1 MAKAIE
7 IEAARRE
14 ILARVAPTMAQSV
27 RLGEALGR
35 RLAVDAIADGEF
47 QPFDN
52 SAMDGFAVRAA
63 EVAAAGPGSPVALT
77 IVDESRAGRPA
88 THAVKPGE
96 TIAIST
102 GAVLPAGADAV
113 VRVEDAEIEE
123 PPTGGPLAM
132 GDRRGDGRGGAPRTD
147 DTAGGVMRG
156 YAGNDAAERA
166 DGRVLIRAGVAPGE
180 NVRRAGEDIA
190 AGDVVLRAGTEL
202 GPAELGAL
210 ATIGLD
216 PVPVH
221 RRPRVAVVT
230 SGDELVPAGAPLRPG
245 QIHDSNSHT
254 VPALVA
260 LAGGEVVTTRHA
272 PDNPQGTRAALLR
285 ALEADVTIVCG
296 GVSVGEHDHV
306 KAALVDL
313 DAEQVFWRVALKPGG
328 PTWFG
333 VRNDTLVFGLPG
345 NPVSVMATFLL
356 FVRPALLAMS
366 GGDPTAC
373 RVTAR
378 LGADY
383 EKPTDRAHAA
393 RCRLDLDERGWIATP
408 LPRQGSHILTS
419 MVAAD
424 CLALIPTDT
433 ATLKAGDPVEVELLD
448 RPR

>member
-7 IEAARRE
+7 VEAARRE
-14 ILARVAPTMAQSV
+14 ILARVRATASQNV

-35 RLAVDAIADGEF
+35 RLAVDAVADGQF

-52 SAMDGFAVRAA
+52 SAMDGFAVRAE
-63 EVAAAGPGSPVALT
+63 EVAGAGLGSPVSLT
-77 IVDESRAGRPA
+77 IVDESRAGHPA

-96 TIAIST
+96 AIAIST
-102 GAVLPAGADAV
+102 GAVLPAGADAA
-113 VRVEDAEIEE
+113 VRVEDTEVEGE
-123 PPTGGPLAM
+123 
-132 GDRRGDGRGGAPRTD
+132 
-147 DTAGGVMRG
+147 
-156 YAGNDAAERA
+156 
-166 DGRVLIRAGVAPGE
+166 RVLIRAAVAPGE

-190 AGDVVLRAGTEL
+190 AGETVLPAGTEL

-210 ATIGLD
+210 ATIGVD
-216 PVPVH
+216 PIPVH

-230 SGDELVPAGAPLRPG
+230 SGDELVPAGMPLRPG
-245 QIHDSNSHT
+245 QIHDSNSQT
-254 VPALVA
+254 VPALVR
-260 LAGGEVVTTRHA
+260 LAGAEVVMTRHA

-285 ALEADVTIVCG
+285 ALEADVTIICG

-306 KAALVDL
+306 KAALADL

-333 VRNDTLVFGLPG
+333 TRNETLVFGLPG

-366 GGDPTAC
+366 GGEPTAR

-393 RCRLDLDERGWIATP
+393 RCRLELRRSGWIATP

-424 CLALIPTDT
+424 CLALIPTET
-433 ATLKAGDPVEVELLD
+433 AALKAGDPVEVELLD
-448 RPR
+448 RATSNMGR

>member
-1 MAKAIE
+1 MARAIE
-7 IEAARRE
+7 VEAARRE
-14 ILARVAPTMAQSV
+14 ILARVQATAAQNV
-27 RLGEALGR
+27 RLGEALSR
-35 RLAVDAIADGEF
+35 RLAVDAIADGQF

-63 EVAAAGPGSPVALT
+63 EVARAAPGSPVSLT
-77 IVDESRAGRPA
+77 IVDESRAGHPA

-96 TIAIST
+96 AIAIST
-102 GAVLPAGADAV
+102 GAVLPAGADAA
-113 VRVEDAEIEE
+113 VRVEDTEVE
-123 PPTGGPLAM
+123 
-132 GDRRGDGRGGAPRTD
+132 GD
-147 DTAGGVMRG
+147 
-156 YAGNDAAERA
+156 
-166 DGRVLIRAGVAPGE
+166 RVLIRAAVAPGE

-190 AGDVVLRAGTEL
+190 AGETVLPAGTLL

-216 PVPVH
+216 PVPLH

-230 SGDELVPAGAPLRPG
+230 SGDELVAAGMPLRPG
-245 QIHDSNSHT
+245 QIHDSNSQT

-285 ALEADVTIVCG
+285 ALEADVTIICG

-306 KAALVDL
+306 KAALADL
-313 DAEQVFWRVALKPGG
+313 DAEQVFWRVAMKPGG

-333 VRNDTLVFGLPG
+333 TRNETLVFGLPG
-345 NPVSVMATFLL
+345 NPVSVMATFLF

-366 GGDPTAC
+366 GGEPTAR

-424 CLALIPTDT
+424 CLALIPTET
-433 ATLKAGDPVEVELLD
+433 ASLKAGDPVEIELLD

>member
-7 IEAARRE
+7 VEAARRE
-14 ILARVAPTMAQSV
+14 ILARVRATAAQNV

-35 RLAVDAIADGEF
+35 RLAADAVADGQF

-63 EVAAAGPGSPVALT
+63 EVAGADPGSPVSLA
-77 IVDESRAGRPA
+77 IVDESRAGHPA

-96 TIAIST
+96 AIAIST
-102 GAVLPAGADAV
+102 GAVLPAGADAA
-113 VRVEDAEIEE
+113 VRVEDTEVEA
-123 PPTGGPLAM
+123 PTDAQGAA
-132 GDRRGDGRGGAPRTD
+132 GDGAGSSGYGGGT
-147 DTAGGVMRG
+147 
-156 YAGNDAAERA
+156 
-166 DGRVLIRAGVAPGE
+166 VLIKAAVAPGE

-190 AGDVVLRAGTEL
+190 AGATVLPAGTEL

-230 SGDELVPAGAPLRPG
+230 SGDELVPAGMPLRPG
-245 QIHDSNSHT
+245 QIHDSNSQT
-254 VPALVA
+254 VPALVR

-285 ALEADVTIVCG
+285 ALEADVTIICG

-306 KAALVDL
+306 KAALADL

-333 VRNDTLVFGLPG
+333 TRNETLVFGLPG

-366 GGDPTAC
+366 GGEPTAR

-424 CLALIPTDT
+424 CLALIPTEI
-433 ATLKAGDPVEVELLD
+433 ASLKAGDPVEIELLD

>member
-7 IEAARRE
+7 VEAARRE
-14 ILARVAPTMAQSV
+14 ILAQVRATASQNV

-35 RLAVDAIADGEF
+35 RLAIDAVADGQF

-63 EVAAAGPGSPVALT
+63 EVAGATPGSPVSLR
-77 IVDESRAGRPA
+77 IVDESRAGHPA

-96 TIAIST
+96 AIAIST
-102 GAVLPAGADAV
+102 GAVLPAGADAA
-113 VRVEDAEIEE
+113 VRVEDTEVGEVPDAQ
-123 PPTGGPLAM
+123 LA
-132 GDRRGDGRGGAPRTD
+132 
-147 DTAGGVMRG
+147 
-156 YAGNDAAERA
+156 AGNGGSGSTGATVFILAA
-166 DGRVLIRAGVAPGE
+166 VAPGE

-190 AGDVVLRAGTEL
+190 AGETVLRAGTEL

-230 SGDELVPAGAPLRPG
+230 SGDELVPAGMPLRPG
-245 QIHDSNSHT
+245 QIHDSNSQT
-254 VPALVA
+254 VPALVR

-285 ALEADVTIVCG
+285 ALEADVTIICG

-306 KAALVDL
+306 KAALADL

-333 VRNDTLVFGLPG
+333 TRNETLVFGLPG

-366 GGDPTAC
+366 GGEPTAR

-393 RCRLDLDERGWIATP
+393 RCRLELDERGWIATP

-424 CLALIPTDT
+424 CLALIPTET
-433 ATLKAGDPVEVELLD
+433 ASLKAGDPIEIELLD
-448 RPR
+448 RATMGR

>member
-1 MAKAIE
+1 MANAIE
-7 IEAARRE
+7 VEAARRE
-14 ILARVAPTMAQSV
+14 ILARVRATAPQNV

-35 RLAVDAIADGEF
+35 RLAVDAVADGQF

-63 EVAAAGPGSPVALT
+63 EVAGAAPGSPVSLT
-77 IVDESRAGRPA
+77 IVDESRAGHPS

-96 TIAIST
+96 AIAIST
-102 GAVLPAGADAV
+102 GAVLPAGADAA
-113 VRVEDAEIEE
+113 VRVEDTEVEE
-123 PPTGGPLAM
+123 APDAQVAAGN
-132 GDRRGDGRGGAPRTD
+132 GGAGSGL
-147 DTAGGVMRG
+147 GGT
-156 YAGNDAAERA
+156 
-166 DGRVLIRAGVAPGE
+166 VLIKASVAPGE

-190 AGDVVLRAGTEL
+190 AGETVLPAGTEL

-216 PVPVH
+216 PVLVH

-230 SGDELVPAGAPLRPG
+230 SGDELVPAGMPLRPG
-245 QIHDSNSHT
+245 QIHDSNSQT
-254 VPALVA
+254 VPALVR

-272 PDNPQGTRAALLR
+272 PDNPQGTRTALLR
-285 ALEADVTIVCG
+285 ALEADVTIICG

-306 KAALVDL
+306 KAALANL

-333 VRNDTLVFGLPG
+333 TRNETLVFGLPG

-366 GGDPTAC
+366 GAEPTAR

-383 EKPTDRAHAA
+383 DKPTDRAHAA
-393 RCRLDLDERGWIATP
+393 RCRLELDERGWIATP

-424 CLALIPTDT
+424 CLALIPTET
-433 ATLKAGDPVEVELLD
+433 ASLKAGDPVEIELLD
-448 RPR
+448 RATMGR

>member
-7 IEAARRE
+7 VEAARRE
-14 ILARVAPTMAQSV
+14 ILARVHATAPQNA

-35 RLAVDAIADGEF
+35 WLAVDAVADGQF

-63 EVAAAGPGSPVALT
+63 EVAGAAPDSPVALN
-77 IVDESRAGRPA
+77 IVDESRAGHPA

-96 TIAIST
+96 AIAIST
-102 GAVLPAGADAV
+102 GSALPAGADAA
-113 VRVEDAEIEE
+113 VRVEDTEVE
-123 PPTGGPLAM
+123 
-132 GDRRGDGRGGAPRTD
+132 DGTVLVR
-147 DTAGGVMRG
+147 
-156 YAGNDAAERA
+156 AA
-166 DGRVLIRAGVAPGE
+166 VAPGE

-190 AGDVVLRAGTEL
+190 VGDIVLPAGTEL
-202 GPAELGAL
+202 GSAELGAL

-230 SGDELVPAGAPLRPG
+230 SGDELVPAGMPLRPG

-254 VPALVA
+254 VPALVR

-285 ALEADVTIVCG
+285 ALEADVTIICG

-306 KAALVDL
+306 KAALADL
-313 DAEQVFWRVALKPGG
+313 DAEEVFWRVALKPGG

-333 VRNDTLVFGLPG
+333 TRNETLVFGLPG

-366 GGDPTAC
+366 GGEPTAR

-424 CLALIPTDT
+424 CLALIPTE
-433 ATLKAGDPVEVELLD
+433 AASLKEGDPVEVELLD

>member
-7 IEAARRE
+7 VEAARRE
-14 ILARVAPTMAQSV
+14 ILARVRATASQNV

-35 RLAVDAIADGEF
+35 RLAVDAVADGQF

-52 SAMDGFAVRAA
+52 SAMDGFAVRAE
-63 EVAAAGPGSPVALT
+63 EVAGAGLGSPVSLT
-77 IVDESRAGRPA
+77 IVDESRAGHPA

-96 TIAIST
+96 AIAIST
-102 GAVLPAGADAV
+102 GAVLPAGADAA
-113 VRVEDAEIEE
+113 VRVEDTEVEGE
-123 PPTGGPLAM
+123 
-132 GDRRGDGRGGAPRTD
+132 
-147 DTAGGVMRG
+147 
-156 YAGNDAAERA
+156 
-166 DGRVLIRAGVAPGE
+166 RVLIRAAVAPGE

-190 AGDVVLRAGTEL
+190 AGETVLSAGTEL

-216 PVPVH
+216 PVPLH

-230 SGDELVPAGAPLRPG
+230 SGDELVPAGMPLRPG
-245 QIHDSNSHT
+245 QIHDSNSQT
-254 VPALVA
+254 VPALVR
-260 LAGGEVVTTRHA
+260 LAGAELVTTRHA

-285 ALEADVTIVCG
+285 ALEADVTIICG

-306 KAALVDL
+306 KAALADL

-333 VRNDTLVFGLPG
+333 TRNETLVFGLPG

-366 GGDPTAC
+366 GGEPTAR

-393 RCRLDLDERGWIATP
+393 RCRLELRLSGWIATP

-424 CLALIPTDT
+424 CLALIPTET
-433 ATLKAGDPVEVELLD
+433 AALKAGDPVEVELLD
-448 RPR
+448 RATMGR

>member
-7 IEAARRE
+7 VEAARRE
-14 ILARVAPTMAQSV
+14 ILARVRATAPQNV

-35 RLAVDAIADGEF
+35 RLAVDAVADGQF

-63 EVAAAGPGSPVALT
+63 EVAAAAPGSPVSLT
-77 IVDESRAGRPA
+77 IVDESRAGHPA

-96 TIAIST
+96 AIAIST
-102 GAVLPAGADAV
+102 GAVLPAGADAA
-113 VRVEDAEIEE
+113 VRIEDTEVEGE
-123 PPTGGPLAM
+123 
-132 GDRRGDGRGGAPRTD
+132 
-147 DTAGGVMRG
+147 
-156 YAGNDAAERA
+156 
-166 DGRVLIRAGVAPGE
+166 RVLIRAAVAPGE

-190 AGDVVLRAGTEL
+190 AGDAVLPAGTEL

-230 SGDELVPAGAPLRPG
+230 SGDELVPAGMPLRPG
-245 QIHDSNSHT
+245 QIHDSNSQT
-254 VPALVA
+254 VPALVR
-260 LAGGEVVTTRHA
+260 LAGAEVVTTRHA
-272 PDNPQGTRAALLR
+272 PDNRQGTRAALLR
-285 ALEADVTIVCG
+285 ALEADVTIICG

-306 KAALVDL
+306 KAALADL

-333 VRNDTLVFGLPG
+333 TRNETLVFGLPG

-366 GGDPTAC
+366 GGEPTAR

-383 EKPTDRAHAA
+383 EKPADRAHAA
-393 RCRLDLDERGWIATP
+393 RCRLELDERGWIATP

-424 CLALIPTDT
+424 CLALIPTET
-433 ATLKAGDPVEVELLD
+433 AALKAGDPVEVELLD
-448 RPR
+448 RAR

>member
-7 IEAARRE
+7 VEAARRE
-14 ILARVAPTMAQSV
+14 ILARVRATASQNV

-35 RLAVDAIADGEF
+35 RLAVDAVADGQF
-47 QPFDN
+47 QPFEN

-63 EVAAAGPGSPVALT
+63 EVADAAPGSPVALT
-77 IVDESRAGRPA
+77 IVDESRAGHPA

-96 TIAIST
+96 AIAIST
-102 GAVLPAGADAV
+102 GAVLPAGADAAI
-113 VRVEDAEIEE
+113 RVEDTEVEGE
-123 PPTGGPLAM
+123 
-132 GDRRGDGRGGAPRTD
+132 
-147 DTAGGVMRG
+147 
-156 YAGNDAAERA
+156 
-166 DGRVLIRAGVAPGE
+166 RVLIRAAVPPGE

-190 AGDVVLRAGTEL
+190 AGETVLPAGTEL

-230 SGDELVPAGAPLRPG
+230 SGDELVPAGMPLRPG
-245 QIHDSNSHT
+245 QIHDSNSQT

-285 ALEADVTIVCG
+285 ALEADVTIICG

-306 KAALVDL
+306 KAALADL

-333 VRNDTLVFGLPG
+333 TRNETLVFGLPG

-366 GGDPTAC
+366 GGEPTAR

-419 MVAAD
+419 MIAAD
-424 CLALIPTDT
+424 CLALIPTEI
-433 ATLKAGDPVEVELLD
+433 ALLKAGDLVEVELLD
-448 RPR
+448 RASMGR

>member
-7 IEAARRE
+7 VEAARRE
-14 ILARVAPTMAQSV
+14 ILARVRATAPQNV

-35 RLAVDAIADGEF
+35 RLAVDAVADGQF

-63 EVAAAGPGSPVALT
+63 EVAAAAPGSPVSLT
-77 IVDESRAGRPA
+77 IVDESRAGHPA

-96 TIAIST
+96 AIAIST
-102 GAVLPAGADAV
+102 GAVLPAGADAA
-113 VRVEDAEIEE
+113 VRIEDTEVEGE
-123 PPTGGPLAM
+123 
-132 GDRRGDGRGGAPRTD
+132 
-147 DTAGGVMRG
+147 
-156 YAGNDAAERA
+156 
-166 DGRVLIRAGVAPGE
+166 RVLIRAAVAPGE

-190 AGDVVLRAGTEL
+190 AGDAVLPAGTEL

-230 SGDELVPAGAPLRPG
+230 SGDELVPAGMPLRPG
-245 QIHDSNSHT
+245 QIHDSNSQT
-254 VPALVA
+254 VPALVR

-285 ALEADVTIVCG
+285 ALEADVTIICG

-306 KAALVDL
+306 KAALADL

-333 VRNDTLVFGLPG
+333 TRNETLVFGLPG

-366 GGDPTAC
+366 GGEPTAR

-383 EKPTDRAHAA
+383 EKSTDRAHAA
-393 RCRLDLDERGWIATP
+393 RCRLELDERGWIATP

-424 CLALIPTDT
+424 CLALIPAET
-433 ATLKAGDPVEVELLD
+433 AALKAGDPVEIELLD
-448 RPR
+448 RPL

>member
-1 MAKAIE
+1 MTRAIE
-7 IEAARRE
+7 VEAARRE
-14 ILARVAPTMAQSV
+14 ILARVRPMAAQEV

-35 RLAVDAIADGEF
+35 SLAVDAVADGEF

-63 EVAAAGPGSPVALT
+63 DVAAAAPGSPATLAL
-77 IVDESRAGRPA
+77 VDESRAGHPA

-96 TIAIST
+96 AIAIST
-102 GAVLPAGADAV
+102 GAMLPAGADAV
-113 VRVEDAEIEE
+113 VRVED
-123 PPTGGPLAM
+123 T
-132 GDRRGDGRGGAPRTD
+132 DRE
-147 DTAGGVMRG
+147 
-156 YAGNDAAERA
+156 AER
-166 DGRVLIRAGVAPGE
+166 VLVNVGVSPGTDI
-180 NVRRAGEDIA
+180 RRAGDDIA
-190 AGDVVLRAGTEL
+190 VGETVLRAGTEI

-230 SGDELVPAGAPLRPG
+230 SGDELIPAGTPLKPG

-254 VPALVA
+254 VPALVR
-260 LAGGEVVTTRHA
+260 LAGGDVILTRHA
-272 PDNPQGTRAALLR
+272 PDNPQGTRAALIR
-285 ALEADVTIVCG
+285 ALEADLTIVCG
-296 GVSVGEHDHV
+296 GVSVGDHDHV
-306 KAALVDL
+306 KAALADL
-313 DAEQVFWRVALKPGG
+313 DVEQAFWRVALKPGG

-333 VRNDTLVFGLPG
+333 TRGETLVFGLPG

-356 FVRPALLAMS
+356 FVRPALLAMA
-366 GGDPTAC
+366 GGDPAG
-373 RVTAR
+373 RRITAR

-393 RCRLDLDERGWIATP
+393 RARLELGRGGWVATP

-424 CLALIPTDT
+424 CLMLVPTET
-433 ATLKAGDPVEVELLD
+433 ARIEAGETVEVELLD
-448 RPR
+448 RASMGR

>member
-7 IEAARRE
+7 VEAARRE
-14 ILARVAPTMAQSV
+14 ILARVRATASQNV

-35 RLAVDAIADGEF
+35 RLAVDAVADGQF

-63 EVAAAGPGSPVALT
+63 EVAGAAPDSPVSLT
-77 IVDESRAGRPA
+77 IVDESRAGHPA
-88 THAVKPGE
+88 AHAVKPGE
-96 TIAIST
+96 AIAIST
-102 GAVLPAGADAV
+102 GAVLPAGADAA
-113 VRVEDAEIEE
+113 VRVEDTEVEGE
-123 PPTGGPLAM
+123 
-132 GDRRGDGRGGAPRTD
+132 
-147 DTAGGVMRG
+147 
-156 YAGNDAAERA
+156 
-166 DGRVLIRAGVAPGE
+166 RVLIKAAVAPGE

-190 AGDVVLRAGTEL
+190 AGETVLPAGTLL

-221 RRPRVAVVT
+221 RCPRVAVVT
-230 SGDELVPAGAPLRPG
+230 SGDELVPAGMPLRPG

-272 PDNPQGTRAALLR
+272 ADNPQGTRAALLR
-285 ALEADVTIVCG
+285 ALEADLTIICG

-306 KAALVDL
+306 KAALADL
-313 DAEQVFWRVALKPGG
+313 DAEEVFWRVALKPGG

-333 VRNDTLVFGLPG
+333 TRNETLVFGLPG
-345 NPVSVMATFLL
+345 NPVSVMATFLF

-366 GGDPTAC
+366 GGGPTAR

-393 RCRLDLDERGWIATP
+393 RCRLELDERGWIATP

-424 CLALIPTDT
+424 CLALIPTET
-433 ATLKAGDPVEVELLD
+433 ASLKAGDPVEIELLD

>member
-7 IEAARRE
+7 VEAARRE
-14 ILARVAPTMAQSV
+14 ILARVRATAAQNV

-35 RLAVDAIADGEF
+35 RLAVDAVADGQF

-63 EVAAAGPGSPVALT
+63 EVAGAAPGSPVSLT
-77 IVDESRAGRPA
+77 IVDESRAGHPA

-96 TIAIST
+96 AIAIST
-102 GAVLPAGADAV
+102 GAVLPAGADAA
-113 VRVEDAEIEE
+113 VRVEDTEVEGE
-123 PPTGGPLAM
+123 
-132 GDRRGDGRGGAPRTD
+132 
-147 DTAGGVMRG
+147 
-156 YAGNDAAERA
+156 
-166 DGRVLIRAGVAPGE
+166 RVLIRAAVVPGE

-190 AGDVVLRAGTEL
+190 AGETVLAAGTEL

-216 PVPVH
+216 PVPLR

-230 SGDELVPAGAPLRPG
+230 SGDELVPAGMPLRPG
-245 QIHDSNSHT
+245 QIHDSNSQT
-254 VPALVA
+254 VPALVR

-272 PDNPQGTRAALLR
+272 PDNAQGTRAALLR
-285 ALEADVTIVCG
+285 ALEADVTIICG

-306 KAALVDL
+306 KAALADL

-333 VRNDTLVFGLPG
+333 TRNETLVFGLPG

-366 GGDPTAC
+366 GGEPTAR

-393 RCRLDLDERGWIATP
+393 RCQLDLDERGWIATP

-419 MVAAD
+419 MIAAD
-424 CLALIPTDT
+424 CLALIPTET
-433 ATLKAGDPVEVELLD
+433 GTLKAGEPVEIELLD

>member
-7 IEAARRE
+7 VEAARRE
-14 ILARVAPTMAQSV
+14 ILDRVRATASQNV

-35 RLAVDAIADGEF
+35 RLAVDAVADGQF

-63 EVAAAGPGSPVALT
+63 EVAGATPDSPVSLT
-77 IVDESRAGRPA
+77 IVDESRAGHPA

-96 TIAIST
+96 AIAIST
-102 GAVLPAGADAV
+102 GAVLPAGADAA
-113 VRVEDAEIEE
+113 VRVEDTEVVEDD
-123 PPTGGPLAM
+123 GG
-132 GDRRGDGRGGAPRTD
+132 GS
-147 DTAGGVMRG
+147 AGGIGSPAPGVSREG
-156 YAGNDAAERA
+156 GHAAAGS
-166 DGRVLIRAGVAPGE
+166 GLGGTVLIKAAVAPGE

-190 AGDVVLRAGTEL
+190 AGETVLPAGTLL

-230 SGDELVPAGAPLRPG
+230 SGDELVPAGMPLRRG

-254 VPALVA
+254 VPALVS

-285 ALEADVTIVCG
+285 ALEADVTIICG

-306 KAALVDL
+306 KEALADL
-313 DAEQVFWRVALKPGG
+313 DAEEVFWRVALKPGG

-333 VRNDTLVFGLPG
+333 TRNETLVFGLPG
-345 NPVSVMATFLL
+345 NPVSVMATFLF

-366 GGDPTAC
+366 GGEPTAR

-378 LGADY
+378 LGTDY

-393 RCRLDLDERGWIATP
+393 RCRLELDERGWIATP

-424 CLALIPTDT
+424 CLALIPTET
-433 ATLKAGDPVEVELLD
+433 ASLKAGDPVEIELLD

>member
-7 IEAARRE
+7 VEAARRE
-14 ILARVAPTMAQSV
+14 ILARVRATAAQNV

-35 RLAVDAIADGEF
+35 RLALDAVADGQF

-63 EVAAAGPGSPVALT
+63 EVAGAGPGSPVSLT
-77 IVDESRAGRPA
+77 IVDESRAGHPA

-96 TIAIST
+96 AIAIST
-102 GAVLPAGADAV
+102 GAVLPAGADAA
-113 VRVEDAEIEE
+113 VRVEDTEVEAS
-123 PPTGGPLAM
+123 PGAQVAA
-132 GDRRGDGRGGAPRTD
+132 GDGGAGSGYGGGT
-147 DTAGGVMRG
+147 
-156 YAGNDAAERA
+156 
-166 DGRVLIRAGVAPGE
+166 VLIKAAVAPGE

-190 AGDVVLRAGTEL
+190 AGATVLPAGTEL

-230 SGDELVPAGAPLRPG
+230 SGDELVPAGMPLRPG
-245 QIHDSNSHT
+245 QIHDSNSQT
-254 VPALVA
+254 VPALVR

-285 ALEADVTIVCG
+285 ALEADVTIICG

-306 KAALVDL
+306 KAALADL

-333 VRNDTLVFGLPG
+333 TRNETLVFGLPG

-366 GGDPTAC
+366 GGEPTAR

-424 CLALIPTDT
+424 CLALIPTEI
-433 ATLKAGDPVEVELLD
+433 ASLKAGDPVEIELLD
-448 RPR
+448 QPR

>member
-1 MAKAIE
+1 MARAIE
-7 IEAARRE
+7 VEAARRE
-14 ILARVAPTMAQSV
+14 ILARVRATASQNV

-35 RLAVDAIADGEF
+35 RLAADAVADGQF

-63 EVAAAGPGSPVALT
+63 EVSGAGLESPVTLT
-77 IVDESRAGRPA
+77 VVDESRAGRPA
-88 THAVKPGE
+88 THAVKAGE
-96 TIAIST
+96 AISIST

-113 VRVEDAEIEE
+113 VRVEDTEVDE
-123 PPTGGPLAM
+123 PRDPWDAVGSGA
-132 GDRRGDGRGGAPRTD
+132 GAPEFE
-147 DTAGGVMRG
+147 GGG
-156 YAGNDAAERA
+156 T
-166 DGRVLIRAGVAPGE
+166 VLIKAPIAPGA

-190 AGDVVLRAGTEL
+190 AGDTVLPAGTEL
-202 GPAELGAL
+202 GPAELGVL

-216 PVPVH
+216 PIAVH

-230 SGDELVPAGAPLRPG
+230 SGDELVPAGMPLRPG

-254 VPALVA
+254 VPALVR

-272 PDNPQGTRAALLR
+272 PDSPQGTKAALLR

-306 KAALVDL
+306 KAALADL

-333 VRNDTLVFGLPG
+333 TRNETLVFGLPG

-356 FVRPALLAMS
+356 LVRPALLAMS
-366 GGDPTAC
+366 GGEPAAR

-378 LGADY
+378 LGGDY

-393 RCRLDLDERGWIATP
+393 RCRLELDERGWIATP

-433 ATLKAGDPVEVELLD
+433 ASLKAGDPVEVELLD
-448 RPR
+448 RPDRPR

>member
-7 IEAARRE
+7 VEAARRE
-14 ILARVAPTMAQSV
+14 ILARVRATASQNV

-35 RLAVDAIADGEF
+35 RLAVDAVADGQF

-63 EVAAAGPGSPVALT
+63 EVAGAGPDSPVSLT
-77 IVDESRAGRPA
+77 IVDESRAGHPA

-96 TIAIST
+96 AIAIST
-102 GAVLPAGADAV
+102 GAVLPAGADAA
-113 VRVEDAEIEE
+113 VRVEDTEVEE
-123 PPTGGPLAM
+123 APDAQLA
-132 GDRRGDGRGGAPRTD
+132 
-147 DTAGGVMRG
+147 
-156 YAGNDAAERA
+156 AGNAPAGSA
-166 DGRVLIRAGVAPGE
+166 HAGSGTVLIKAAVAPGE

-190 AGDVVLRAGTEL
+190 AGETVLPAGTEL

-230 SGDELVPAGAPLRPG
+230 SGDELVPAGMPLRPG
-245 QIHDSNSHT
+245 QIHDSNSQT

-285 ALEADVTIVCG
+285 ALEADVTIICG

-306 KAALVDL
+306 KAALADSG
-313 DAEQVFWRVALKPGG
+313 AEQVFWRVALKPGG

-333 VRNDTLVFGLPG
+333 TRNETLVFGLPG

-366 GGDPTAC
+366 GAEPTAR

-408 LPRQGSHILTS
+408 LPQQGSHILTS

-424 CLALIPTDT
+424 CLALIPTET
-433 ATLKAGDPVEVELLD
+433 ASLKAGDPVEIELLD
-448 RPR
+448 RATMGR

>member
-7 IEAARRE
+7 VEAARRE
-14 ILARVAPTMAQSV
+14 ILARARATAPQNV

-35 RLAVDAIADGEF
+35 RLAVDAVADGQF

-63 EVAAAGPGSPVALT
+63 EVAGAAPDSPVSLT
-77 IVDESRAGRPA
+77 IVDESRAGHPA

-96 TIAIST
+96 AIAIST

-113 VRVEDAEIEE
+113 VRVEDTELVESPD
-123 PPTGGPLAM
+123 PPVA
-132 GDRRGDGRGGAPRTD
+132 
-147 DTAGGVMRG
+147 TAGDPGG
-156 YAGNDAAERA
+156 SAY
-166 DGRVLIRAGVAPGE
+166 DGSGTVLIKASVAPDQ

-190 AGDVVLRAGTEL
+190 VGETVLPAGTML

-210 ATIGLD
+210 ATIGFD
-216 PVPVH
+216 PVPLH

-230 SGDELVPAGAPLRPG
+230 SGDELVPAGMPLRPG

-254 VPALVA
+254 VPALVR

-285 ALEADVTIVCG
+285 ALEAEVTIICG

-306 KAALVDL
+306 KAALADL

-333 VRNDTLVFGLPG
+333 TRNETLVFGLPG

-366 GGDPTAC
+366 GGEPTAR

-378 LGADY
+378 LGAGY

-393 RCRLDLDERGWIATP
+393 RCRLELDARGWIATP

-424 CLALIPTDT
+424 CLALIPTET
-433 ATLKAGDPVEVELLD
+433 ASLKAGDPVEVELLD